1 MSMVTFPEIVVI
13 PTTLK
18 VRVRLSGVKATLNRV
33 AEKLEFDMQVL
44 SDDDEMTRSLL
55 MPEAWVKGM
64 RAAKRAI
71 RKPRGDRE
79 GRMLGEQ

>member
-1 MSMVTFPEIVVI
+1 M
-13 PTTLK
+13 
-18 VRVRLSGVKATLNRV
+18 RLSGVKATLNRL

-44 SDDDEMTRSLL
+44 SDDDEITRSLL
-55 MPEAWVKGM
+55 MPEAWIVGM

-79 GRMLGEQ
+79 GRMVGEQ